1 MEMGMGLIIDLNFSS
16 FIVHSTFIQYKN
28 PEGFH
33 VMKFIYAHP
42 VPGDQ
47 KRQWYSISLKQ
58 PADRF
63 DLLATL
69 RGHTAFRTYP
79 PDLVFDEVKR
89 TAERRVVS
97 N

>member
-1 MEMGMGLIIDLNFSS
+1 MLSGGYGGGNGHGFDHSS
-16 FIVHSTFIQYKN
+16 QFLKFYSTFIQYKS

-79 PDLVFDEVKR
+79 PP
-89 TAERRVVS
+89 
-97 N
+97 